1 MMMKYLLLSVLSFL
15 TLNFGFSQA
24 PNLQIIGEKEE
35 SEYEPLTRAV
45 PITDTT
51 NAWFELDWSMTL
63 SDTLTLVG
71 DERLSLTEIR
81 VAQEGGL
88 FIELEGKDALLT
100 LVPLILLDTTDFIGY
115 SYISTFNDLQNRG
128 NVFYTYEEEILQL
141 EFRNVTAAKVFTSG
155 FRHLDFR
162 FNFQVHIDIKE
173 GTVTYHY
180 GEISPVDESIEIPEN
195 VIIVSSILL
204 DYEGDDGDF
213 FSSSFVSGDP
223 AGPIFVETPSQN
235 EPIPNVDSLPFADS
249 KYVFRFEEITTSV
262 PENLSNRRGE
272 TLSLFPNPG
281 SDQLI
286 IEYPALKFDYEIRS
300 ATGQLMDAGTGSRRT
315 QVMAGDWPAGVYF
328 VTVGTEGQS
337 VNKVW
342 MKVN

>member
-35 SEYEPLTRAV
+35 SEYGPLLRAI
-45 PITDTT
+45 PISDTT

-71 DERLSLTEIR
+71 DERLSLTELS

-88 FIELEGKDALLT
+88 FIELEGKDVLLT

-115 SYISTFNDLQNRG
+115 SYISTFFDPENRG

-141 EFRNVTAAKVFTSG
+141 EFTNVTAAQFLAFG
-155 FRHLDFR
+155 LRPLNFR
-162 FNFQVHIDIKE
+162 FNFQVHIDIEE

-180 GEISPVDESIEIPEN
+180 GEISSVDESVEIPEN

-213 FSSSFVSGDP
+213 FASSFVSGDS
-223 AGPIFVETPSQN
+223 GDPIFVETPSQN
-235 EPIPNVDSLPFADS
+235 EPIPHLDSLPFADS
-249 KYVFRFEEITTSV
+249 KYIFRFEEVTTSV

-272 TLSLFPNPG
+272 PLSLFPNPG

-286 IEYPALKFDYEIRS
+286 IEYPGLEFDYEIRS

-315 QVMAGDWPAGVYF
+315 QVMAGGWPAGTYF
-328 VTVGTEGQS
+328 VTVGTKGQS
-337 VNKVW
+337 VKKVW